1 MCVWNTSPTVFFP
14 FVCAYLR
21 NVRMLVCLS
30 DVVGKGKGVANA
42 VQLMAMEMVC
52 GTVNSYS
59 D

>member
-1 MCVWNTSPTVFFP
+1 MCVWNTSPTGSFHLCVHTYEM
-14 FVCAYLR
+14 CEC
-21 NVRMLVCLS
+21 MS

-42 VQLMAMEMVC
+42 IQLMAMEMVC